1 MKEVEKHRRNGGE
14 NLDKHLLEVLY
25 HRYYKE
31 LYIFVYSLCRSETV
45 TDDILQDTFLKALLA
60 LKDSHTNMRAWLY
73 MVARN
78 LYYNY
83 YNKQKNLLSIETEE
97 VDRKNSDGTT
107 GFSEREAFIQN
118 DILEEVLHK
127 EEKKRVW
134 NAVKLLKGR
143 KKEVILLQY
152 FGDFSQKEIAAML
165 KITPGNV
172 KVLSYR
178 AKKELKEYLTKEE

>member
-1 MKEVEKHRRNGGE
+1 MKEVERHRRKRGE
-14 NLDKHLLEVLY
+14 NLDKHLLEALY

-31 LYIFVYSLCRSETV
+31 LYIFVYSLCGSEYV

-83 YNKQKNLLSIETEE
+83 YNKQKNLLSIEEE
-97 VDRKNSDGTT
+97 KVERRNSRGKII
-107 GFSEREAFIQN
+107 SEERQAFIQN
-118 DILEEVLHK
+118 DILDEVLYE
-127 EEKKRVW
+127 EEKKSVW
-134 NAVKLLKGR
+134 EAINRLKGQ

-165 KITPGNV
+165 KTTPGNV

-178 AKKELKEYLTKEE
+178 AKRELKEYLTKEE

>member
-1 MKEVEKHRRNGGE
+1 
-14 NLDKHLLEVLY
+14 
-25 HRYYKE
+25 
-31 LYIFVYSLCRSETV
+31 
-45 TDDILQDTFLKALLA
+45 
-60 LKDSHTNMRAWLY
+60 MRAWLY

-83 YNKQKNLLSIETEE
+83 YNRQKMQMTIEVSDFEHAAME
-97 VDRKNSDGTT
+97 VHTSG
-107 GFSEREAFIQN
+107 REDLIQR

-127 EEKKRVW
+127 EEKKQLLE
-134 NAVKLLKGR
+134 AVSQLKGQ

-178 AKKELKEYLTKEE
+178 AKKELKEYLTKEEGR

>member
-1 MKEVEKHRRNGGE
+1 
-14 NLDKHLLEVLY
+14 
-25 HRYYKE
+25 
-31 LYIFVYSLCRSETV
+31 
-45 TDDILQDTFLKALLA
+45 
-60 LKDSHTNMRAWLY
+60 MRVWLY

-83 YNKQKNLLSIETEE
+83 YNRQKNLFSIETEE
-97 VDRKNSDGTT
+97 VDRRNSREKIISGE
-107 GFSEREAFIQN
+107 GEAFIQN
-118 DILEEVLHK
+118 DILEEILHK

-134 NAVKLLKGR
+134 DAVNRLKGQ

-165 KITPGNV
+165 KITSGNV

-178 AKKELKEYLTKEE
+178 AKKELKEYLTKEEGR

>member
-1 MKEVEKHRRNGGE
+1 
-14 NLDKHLLEVLY
+14 
-25 HRYYKE
+25 
-31 LYIFVYSLCRSETV
+31 
-45 TDDILQDTFLKALLA
+45 
-60 LKDSHTNMRAWLY
+60 MRAWLY

-83 YNKQKNLLSIETEE
+83 YNRQKKQMTIESSDFEHAAME
-97 VDRKNSDGTT
+97 VHTSG
-107 GFSEREAFIQN
+107 REVLIQR

-127 EEKKRVW
+127 EEKKQLLE
-134 NAVKLLKGR
+134 AVSQLKGQ

-178 AKKELKEYLTKEE
+178 AKKELKEYLTKEEGR

>member
-1 MKEVEKHRRNGGE
+1 M
-14 NLDKHLLEVLY
+14 LEALY
-25 HRYYKE
+25 QRYYKE
-31 LYIFVYSLCRSETV
+31 LYIFVFSLCGSESV
-45 TDDILQDTFLKALLA
+45 TDDILQDTFLKALLT

-78 LYYNY
+78 HYYNY
-83 YNKQKNLLSIETEE
+83 YNRQKKQMTIEASDFEHAAME
-97 VDRKNSDGTT
+97 VHISR
-107 GFSEREAFIQN
+107 REDLIQR

-127 EEKKRVW
+127 EEKKQLLE
-134 NAVKLLKGR
+134 AVSQLKGQ

-178 AKKELKEYLTKEE
+178 AKKELKEYLTKEEGR